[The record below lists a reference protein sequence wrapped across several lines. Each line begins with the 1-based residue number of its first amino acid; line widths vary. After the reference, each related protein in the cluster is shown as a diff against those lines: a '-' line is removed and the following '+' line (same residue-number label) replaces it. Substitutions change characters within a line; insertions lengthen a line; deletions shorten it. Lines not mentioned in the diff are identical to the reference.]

1 MAAFDLEDLRRRMDG
16 AVKVLHQEFG
26 GLRTGR
32 ASVNL
37 LEPVAVEAYGG
48 QMPLN
53 QLATVSAPEAR
64 LLTVQVW
71 DKTMVKAVDTAIR
84 DGGLG
89 LNPISEGQLIRVPIP
104 ELTEERRKELVKVA
118 HKYAEQT
125 RVAMRNVRHHGMDTL
140 KQLEKDGE
148 ISKDLHRD
156 LADDIQKVTDQYV
169 AKVGEVLESKE
180 QEIMQV

>member
-1 MAAFDLEDLRRRMDG
+1 MAAFDLEDLRRRMEG
-16 AVKVLHQEFG
+16 AVKVLNQEFG

-32 ASVNL
+32 ASVGL
-37 LEPVAVEAYGG
+37 LEPVSVEAYGG
-48 QMPLN
+48 QMPLS

-89 LNPISEGQLIRVPIP
+89 LNPIAEGQLIRVPIP
-104 ELTEERRKELVKVA
+104 ELTGERRKELVKVA

-140 KQLEKDGE
+140 KQMENDGE

-156 LADDIQKVTDQYV
+156 LAQDIQKVTDQFV
-169 AKVGEVLESKE
+169 TKVGEVLEAKE